1 MEWDK
6 IVMKVVK
13 KYNSRMI
20 DEKEKVIVFGGN
32 LKKILVLLISI
43 LVLLFVMSFVINFEF
58 VSELLLLFNMLVL
71 IFELIL
77 ELVYENVFIVLI
89 VRFYMLGNF
98 YKLY

>member
-20 DEKEKVIVFGGN
+20 DEKEYVVFGGN

-43 LVLLFVMSFVINFEF
+43 LVLLLVMSFVINFEF
-58 VSELLLLFNMLVL
+58 VSELLLFFNMLVL